1 MSFPIIFPPRISS
14 ESKEKNST
22 SFLLLL
28 ERRRVYIDGRGRQR
42 ADNNCKL
49 TNCGC
54 KEGRKRDRVGY
65 GEGGRGVSTANGAR
79 LINEAIHLNDRAK
92 AACSFH
98 ARNVG
103 AVRRTRFRLY
113 ARRVYYWSRC
123 TWPVCTHVV
132 TWIYIY
138 IYKPCWFRG
147 DCFNRPTRFQS
158 TPRYLNISSSRD
170 IYMYIHF
177 GLGYLSVLRSFG
189 TFQRVSRRFNKNR
202 INVLLSKWKGKI
214 SFIALYFVRNLAGR
228 IL

>member
-138 IYKPCWFRG
+138 ISHVGFAVTALTGPLVFSRLRVILISHRHAIYICIYTLGSDTSRFF
-147 DCFNRPTRFQS
+147 DHLEHFNESPDD
-158 TPRYLNISSSRD
+158 LIK
-170 IYMYIHF
+170 I
-177 GLGYLSVLRSFG
+177 VLMFYFPS
-189 TFQRVSRRFNKNR
+189 
-202 INVLLSKWKGKI
+202 GKEKYR
-214 SFIALYFVRNLAGR
+214 L
-228 IL
+228 